1 MNAIKNPYIRH
12 RFPPEVI
19 SHAVWL
25 YHRFT
30 LSYRDIEEL
39 LAIRGIHTSYESIRR
54 WCLKFPSHY
63 SKKLRKQQGR
73 LGDLWYL
80 DEVFVSIGGKR
91 QYLWRAVDQDGD
103 TIDVMVQSRRNKR
116 AALRFFRKLFKRQ
129 GSLPWKVM
137 TDKLRSYSSALRE
150 IAPSQIHITNQ
161 YANNRAEVSHEPTRQ
176 QERQMRR
183 FKSPGQAQRFLSFHG
198 LVNNLYRQQRHLLSA
213 VHYRI
218 LRDQSFTTWKQAVR
232 VDG

>member
-1 MNAIKNPYIRH
+1 MNPIKNPYIRH

-80 DEVFVSIGGKR
+80 DKVFVSIGGKR

-129 GSLPWKVM
+129 GSLPWKII
-137 TDKLRSYSSALRE
+137 TDKLRSYSSALRD
-150 IAPSQIHITNQ
+150 IATSQIHITNQ
-161 YANNRAEVSHEPTRQ
+161 YTNNRAEVSHEPTRQ

-198 LVNNLYRQQRHLLSA
+198 LVNNLYRQQRHFLSA

-218 LRDQSFTTWKQAVR
+218 LRDQAFTTWKQAVR
-232 VDG
+232 VDA

>member
-1 MNAIKNPYIRH
+1 MY
-12 RFPPEVI
+12 
-19 SHAVWL
+19 SL
-25 YHRFT
+25 
-30 LSYRDIEEL
+30 
-39 LAIRGIHTSYESIRR
+39 ESIRR

-116 AALRFFRKLFKRQ
+116 AAFRFFRKLFKRQ

-137 TDKLRSYSSALRE
+137 TYKLRSYSFALRE

-198 LVNNLYRQQRHLLSA
+198 LFFKSETLIVS
-213 VHYRI
+213 I
-218 LRDQSFTTWKQAVR
+218 S
-232 VDG
+232 

>member
-1 MNAIKNPYIRH
+1 MNPIKNPYIRH

-63 SKKLRKQQGR
+63 SKKLRKKQGR
-73 LGDLWYL
+73 LGDLWFL
-80 DEVFVSIGGKR
+80 DKVFVFIEGKR

-103 TIDVMVQSRRNKR
+103 TIDVMVEDRRNKR
-116 AALRFFRKLFKRQ
+116 A
-129 GSLPWKVM
+129 
-137 TDKLRSYSSALRE
+137 E
-150 IAPSQIHITNQ
+150 I
-161 YANNRAEVSHEPTRQ
+161 SHEPTRQ

-213 VHYRI
+213 MHYRI
-218 LRDQSFTTWKQAVR
+218 LRYQAFTFGKKATGDMR

>member
-1 MNAIKNPYIRH
+1 MNPIKNPYIRH

-39 LAIRGIHTSYESIRR
+39 LAIRGIHTTYESIRR

-80 DEVFVSIGGKR
+80 DEVFVSIGEKR

-103 TIDVMVQSRRNKR
+103 TIDVMVQSRRKKR
-116 AALRFFRKLFKRQ
+116 A
-129 GSLPWKVM
+129 
-137 TDKLRSYSSALRE
+137 ALRE
-150 IAPSQIHITNQ
+150 IAPSQIHIKKQ
-161 YANNRAEVSHEPTRQ
+161 YANNRAEVSHERTRQ

-213 VHYRI
+213 VHYRV
-218 LRDQSFTTWKQAVR
+218 LRDQAFTTWKQAVR
-232 VDG
+232 VD

>member
-1 MNAIKNPYIRH
+1 MNPIKNPYIRH

-103 TIDVMVQSRRNKR
+103 TIGVMVQSRRNKR

-129 GSLPWKVM
+129 ESLPWKIM

-150 IAPSQIHITNQ
+150 ITPSQIHIKKQ

-176 QERQMRR
+176 QERQMRN
-183 FKSPGQAQRFLSFHG
+183 SNHQAKPNVFFH
-198 LVNNLYRQQRHLLSA
+198 
-213 VHYRI
+213 
-218 LRDQSFTTWKQAVR
+218 FT
-232 VDG
+232 D

>member
-1 MNAIKNPYIRH
+1 MNPIKNPYIRQ

-129 GSLPWKVM
+129 VSLPWKVM
-137 TDKLRSYSSALRE
+137 TDKLRSYSSV
-150 IAPSQIHITNQ
+150 IT
-161 YANNRAEVSHEPTRQ
+161 YCLPH
-176 QERQMRR
+176 
-183 FKSPGQAQRFLSFHG
+183 FHG
-198 LVNNLYRQQRHLLSA
+198 SMYSLSPKT
-213 VHYRI
+213 
-218 LRDQSFTTWKQAVR
+218 LGQL
-232 VDG
+232 